1 MAIITGTD
9 GDDILIGTAGD
20 DRIIASAGDD
30 ITITGGDGNDIVD
43 YSGLGQPVIIQP
55 ADFQKGTIG
64 TDTFQ
69 DVVETLIGAT
79 GQANS
84 IDATTD
90 NTNVSII
97 ADLSKERLEI
107 RVGGST
113 RIAVNVKN
121 FVNVTGTN
129 QKDTITGDAV
139 DNQLSGSGGNDI
151 IRGSAGNDTLN
162 GGDGTDTADYSKI
175 SVNTTIFI
183 DGTLQK
189 SGGLGRDFLVNFE
202 KLVVDASAA
211 NNTIDAS
218 IAPSVPLLVGDASV
232 NINLESQSFVIN
244 NVPNIGTIEFTFIN
258 FDNVKGTNQSDTIVG
273 DRQNNLLFG
282 NGGNDTLSG
291 NGGNDIL
298 AGGSGNDVLTGGL
311 GTDKFVFTN
320 VFEGVDVI
328 KDFRA
333 TEGDKIQISQAGFG
347 AIEGSDFSYDPL
359 NGSLFFQESR
369 FAILENRPIGF
380 VASLDIQIV

>member
-30 ITITGGDGNDIVD
+30 TITGGDGNDIVD

-55 ADFQKGTIG
+55 AGFQKGAIG
-64 TDTFQ
+64 TDISK

-84 IDATTD
+84 IDATTN

-113 RIAVNVKN
+113 RIAVKVIN

-175 SVNTTIFI
+175 GVSSTIFI
-183 DGTLQK
+183 DGTLK
-189 SGGLGRDFLVNFE
+189 KGGGLGTDLLFNFE
-202 KLVVDASAA
+202 NVVVDARAA

-218 IAPSVPLLVGDASV
+218 ISSSSPFIIGDASV
-232 NINLESQSFVIN
+232 NANLETQSFVIN
-244 NVPNIGTIEFTFIN
+244 NLPSGNTAGFTLIN
-258 FDNVKGTNQSDTIVG
+258 FDNIKGTNQSDTIVG
-273 DRQNNLLFG
+273 DKQNNLLFG

-291 NGGNDIL
+291 K
-298 AGGSGNDVLTGGL
+298 SGNDTLAGGL
-311 GTDKFVFTN
+311 GTDTLTGGQGADKFVFTS
-320 VFEGVDVI
+320 VLEGVDII
-328 KDFRA
+328 KDFKA
-333 TEGDKIQISQAGFG
+333 VEGDKIQVSQAGFG
-347 AIEGSDFSYDPL
+347 AIDLGDFSYDPL

-369 FAILENRPIGF
+369 FAIVENKPIGF
-380 VASLDIQIV
+380 QANLDIQLV

>member
-1 MAIITGTD
+1 MATIIGTD

-30 ITITGGDGNDIVD
+30 TITGGNGNDIVD
-43 YSGLGQPVIIQP
+43 YSDLGQPVIIQP
-55 ADFQKGTIG
+55 AGLQKGAIG
-64 TDTFQ
+64 TDTFK

-90 NTNVSII
+90 ATNVSII

-151 IRGSAGNDTLN
+151 IRGSAGNDILN

-175 SVNTTIFI
+175 GVSSTIFI
-183 DGTLQK
+183 DGTLK
-189 SGGLGRDFLVNFE
+189 KGGGLGTDLLFNFE
-202 KLVVDASAA
+202 NVVVDARAA
-211 NNTIDAS
+211 NNTIDTS
-218 IAPSVPLLVGDASV
+218 ISSSSPFIIGDASV
-232 NINLESQSFVIN
+232 NANLETQSFVIN
-244 NVPNIGTIEFTFIN
+244 NLPSGNTAGFTFIN
-258 FDNVKGTNQSDTIVG
+258 FDNIKGTNQSDTIVG
-273 DRQNNLLFG
+273 DKQNNLLFG

-291 NGGNDIL
+291 K
-298 AGGSGNDVLTGGL
+298 SGNDTLAGGL
-311 GTDKFVFTN
+311 GTDTLTGGQGADKFVFTS
-320 VFEGVDVI
+320 VLEGVDII
-328 KDFRA
+328 KDFKA
-333 TEGDKIQISQAGFG
+333 VEGDKIQVSQAGFG
-347 AIEGSDFSYDPL
+347 ATDLSNFSYDPL
-359 NGSLFFQESR
+359 SGSLFFEDSR
-369 FAILENRPIGF
+369 FAILENKPIGF
-380 VASLDIQIV
+380 QTNLDIQLV

>member
-1 MAIITGTD
+1 MATIIGTD
-9 GDDILIGTAGD
+9 EDDILIGTAGN

-30 ITITGGDGNDIVD
+30 TITGGNGNDIVD
-43 YSGLGQPVIIQP
+43 YSDLGQPVIIQP
-55 ADFQKGTIG
+55 AGLQKGVIG
-64 TDTFQ
+64 TDTFN

-84 IDATTD
+84 IDATTN
-90 NTNVSII
+90 NTSASIV

-113 RIAVNVKN
+113 RITVKVKN

-175 SVNTTIFI
+175 GISSTIFI
-183 DGTLQK
+183 DGTFQK
-189 SGGLGRDFLVNFE
+189 GGGLGRDLLGNFE
-202 KLVVDASAA
+202 NLVVDASVA

-218 IAPSVPLLVGDASV
+218 IAPSAPFIIGDASV
-232 NINLESQSFVIN
+232 NANLETQSFVVN
-244 NVPNIGTIEFTFIN
+244 NLPSGNTAQFTFIN
-258 FDNVKGTNQSDTIVG
+258 FDNIKGTNQSDTIVG

-291 NGGNDIL
+291 KRGNDT
-298 AGGSGNDVLTGGL
+298 LTGGL
-311 GTDKFVFTN
+311 GTDTLTGGLGADKFVFTN
-320 VFEGVDVI
+320 VLEGVDII
-328 KDFRA
+328 KDFKA
-333 TEGDKIQISQAGFG
+333 VEGDKIQISQVGFG
-347 AIEGSDFSYDPL
+347 AISTSDFSYNPE

-369 FAILENRPIGF
+369 FAILENKPTGF
-380 VASLDIQIV
+380 QTNLDIQLV

>member
-9 GDDILIGTAGD
+9 GDDILIGTAEN

-30 ITITGGDGNDIVD
+30 TITGGDGNDIVD
-43 YSGLGQPVIIQP
+43 YSGLEQPVIIQP
-55 ADFQKGTIG
+55 ADFQKGAIG

-90 NTNVSII
+90 NTTVSIV
-97 ADLSKERLEI
+97 AELSKERLEI

-175 SVNTTIFI
+175 GVSSTIFI
-183 DGTLQK
+183 DGTFQK
-189 SGGLGRDFLVNFE
+189 GGGLGRDLLGNFE
-202 KLVVDASAA
+202 NLVVDASVA

-218 IAPSVPLLVGDASV
+218 IAPSAPFIIGDASV
-232 NINLESQSFVIN
+232 NANLETQSFVVN
-244 NVPNIGTIEFTFIN
+244 NLPSGNTAGFTFIN
-258 FDNVKGTNQSDTIVG
+258 FDNIKGTNQSDTIVG

-291 NGGNDIL
+291 K
-298 AGGSGNDVLTGGL
+298 SGNDTLTGGL
-311 GTDKFVFTN
+311 GTDTLTGGLGADKFVFTN
-320 VFEGVDVI
+320 VLEGVDII
-328 KDFRA
+328 KDFKA
-333 TEGDKIQISQAGFG
+333 VEGDKIQVSQAGFG
-347 AIEGSDFSYDPL
+347 ATDLSNFSYDPL
-359 NGSLFFQESR
+359 SGSLFFQESR
-369 FAILENRPIGF
+369 FANLENKPTGF
-380 VASLDIQIV
+380 QTSLDIQLV

>member
-9 GDDILIGTAGD
+9 GDDILIGTAED

-30 ITITGGDGNDIVD
+30 TITGGDGNDIVD

-90 NTNVSII
+90 NTTVSIV
-97 ADLSKERLEI
+97 ADLSKKRLEI
-107 RVGGST
+107 RVGGSR

-175 SVNTTIFI
+175 GVSSTIFI

-189 SGGLGRDFLVNFE
+189 GGGRGRDLLGNFE
-202 KLVVDASAA
+202 NLVVDASVA

-218 IAPSVPLLVGDASV
+218 IAPSAPSIVGDASV
-232 NINLESQSFVIN
+232 NVNLETQSFVIN
-244 NVPNIGTIEFTFIN
+244 DVPNIGTVEFTFIN
-258 FDNVKGTNQSDTIVG
+258 FDNVKGTNQSDMIAG

-291 NGGNDIL
+291 RSGNDTL
-298 AGGSGNDVLTGGL
+298 AGGLGTDTLTGGL
-311 GTDKFVFTN
+311 GADKFVFTN
-320 VFEGVDVI
+320 VLEGVDII
-328 KDFRA
+328 KDFKA
-333 TEGDKIQISQAGFG
+333 VEGDKIQVSQAGFG
-347 AIEGSDFSYDPL
+347 ATSLSDFSYDPL

-369 FAILENRPIGF
+369 FAILENKPTGF
-380 VASLDIQIV
+380 QTNLDIQLV